1 MNTNNDGA
9 QKGGADVACSA
20 WLGAVRFWKWDLW
33 THRKQLRK
41 YRLLES
47 RLEGMQTL
55 DELDTPTLKSLLNDI
70 EALQAENDAL
80 RKWSSTTQA
89 VVKEVTRRMDE
100 GSWT

>member
-1 MNTNNDGA
+1 MNPKTLSGEA
-9 QKGGADVACSA
+9 GRLLAAAPG
-20 WLGAVRFWKWDLW
+20 LGALQFWKWDLW
-33 THRKQLRK
+33 TYQKQLRK

-47 RLEGMQTL
+47 RLEGMHAL

-89 VVKEVTRRMDE
+89 VLKEVTRRMDG